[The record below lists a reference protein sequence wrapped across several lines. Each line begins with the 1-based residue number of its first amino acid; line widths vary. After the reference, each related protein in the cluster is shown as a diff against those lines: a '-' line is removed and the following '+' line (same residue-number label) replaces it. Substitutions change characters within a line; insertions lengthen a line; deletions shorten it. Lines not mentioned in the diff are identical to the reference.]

1 MLSKKAREILQKL
14 TRSEKDNIRKMNA
27 FGKSRFITEGF
38 GSKSE
43 KSGISF
49 GLFPLWVMEVL
60 DEVAKE

>member
-1 MLSKKAREILQKL
+1 MLSKKAQEILQRL
-14 TRSEKDNIRKMNA
+14 ARSGKDSIRKMNA
-27 FGKSRFITEGF
+27 FGKSQFITEGF

-49 GLFPLWVMEVL
+49 GLFPVWVKEVL

>member
-1 MLSKKAREILQKL
+1 MLSKKAQEILQKL
-14 TRSEKDNIRKMNA
+14 ARSEKDNIRKMNA

-38 GSKSE
+38 GNKSE

-60 DEVAKE
+60 DEIARE